1 MIYDGLHSTDK
12 RENPRKN
19 FEGRIIINQPIDT
32 RFIVSRRIE
41 NISLGGIR
49 VTIGI
54 PASPVQ
60 KGDKVRFSI
69 NEDYLPLEGEGE
81 IVWFSPAEGAEGI
94 RFDQLSERTRS
105 FLEDFL
111 GLLK

>member
-19 FEGRIIINQPIDT
+19 FEVRIIINQPIDS
-32 RFIVSRRIE
+32 RSIVSRLIQ

-49 VTIGI
+49 VKIGI

-60 KGDKVRFSI
+60 KGDKVTFII

-81 IVWFSPAEGAEGI
+81 IMWFSPAEGAEGI
-94 RFDQLSERTRS
+94 KFDQLSEKTRS
-105 FLEDFL
+105 FLEEFL